1 MHTRTFRL
9 AALAIL
15 TLVVG
20 ACERVDLAVGRS
32 GSATAPPDVAAAPA
46 DAQRT
51 PSGIAW
57 KVLTPGKGTRHPR
70 PNSEVSVLYTG
81 WKANGEEIDSST
93 DVNNPTTFR
102 LDDVITGWTEG
113 LQLMT
118 EGEKR
123 RFWIPGHLAYDNSSR
138 PGAPKGPLVFDIE
151 LVRIGS

>member
-1 MHTRTFRL
+1 MVTV
-9 AALAIL
+9 AI
-15 TLVVG
+15 G
-20 ACERVDLAVGRS
+20 ACNNADVAVGRP
-32 GSATAPPDVAAAPA
+32 GSATAPPDVAAPPA

-51 PSGIAW
+51 TSGIAW

-70 PNSEVSVLYTG
+70 PSSEVSVLYTG
-81 WKANGEEIDSST
+81 WKADGEEIDSST
-93 DVNNPTTFR
+93 DAKNPMTFR
-102 LDDVITGWTEG
+102 LDEVIPGWTES

-123 RFWIPGHLAYDNSSR
+123 RFWIPGHLAYDTSSR